1 MWWLLC
7 FQQQWCGDEENLFS
21 IQSLVPAERKHQ
33 PELGEKLQAMMFQAA
48 VEVAIIGCMPRNI
61 QESCRERCSPRR
73 NQEISN
79 PLEGLSVFES
89 RTLLCRL
96 IAHRIWIVFLSLYKT
111 YEKER
116 INKEDSV
123 VRMTTPKSNLVMQLV
138 CLCCGLFLSMVEPSV
153 RPELSDQP
161 IPFPCGGAMGVPV
174 SSLSDVVVNLLKYM
188 TSDRES
194 R

>member
-61 QESCRERCSPRR
+61 QESCRERCSPGD
-73 NQEISN
+73 
-79 PLEGLSVFES
+79 LESLGGVERFES

-123 VRMTTPKSNLVMQLV
+123 VQPMTTPKSNLVMQLV
-138 CLCCGLFLSMVEPSV
+138 CLCCWLFLSMVEPSV